1 MRTILRLVS
10 GQKRLQISSGLDSN
24 EHPKAYCFFCQYQT
38 LAPCAMRILKDNKTF
53 VLSNTKHIEEGM
65 INLYDPVHPGEF
77 IREMFMEPFEIPAAE
92 LADKLEVS
100 QSTLSRLLN
109 GKTDLSYE
117 MALRLSKV
125 IGRSAESWVNMQ
137 AQFSLSKSRKALAN
151 ELAHLHPMFP

>member
-1 MRTILRLVS
+1 
-10 GQKRLQISSGLDSN
+10 
-24 EHPKAYCFFCQYQT
+24 
-38 LAPCAMRILKDNKTF
+38 
-53 VLSNTKHIEEGM
+53 M

-92 LADKLEVS
+92 LAEKLEVS
-100 QSTLSRLLN
+100 QSSLSRLLN

-137 AQFSLSKSRKALAN
+137 AQYSLSKNRKSLCDKLN
-151 ELAHLHPMFP
+151 GLHPMFP

>member
-1 MRTILRLVS
+1 
-10 GQKRLQISSGLDSN
+10 
-24 EHPKAYCFFCQYQT
+24 
-38 LAPCAMRILKDNKTF
+38 
-53 VLSNTKHIEEGM
+53 M

-100 QSTLSRLLN
+100 QSALSRLLN

-137 AQFSLSKSRKALAN
+137 AQYSLSKSRRALS
-151 ELAHLHPMFP
+151 ETLEHLHPMFP

>member
-1 MRTILRLVS
+1 
-10 GQKRLQISSGLDSN
+10 
-24 EHPKAYCFFCQYQT
+24 
-38 LAPCAMRILKDNKTF
+38 
-53 VLSNTKHIEEGM
+53 M

-77 IREMFMEPFEIPAAE
+77 IKDMFMEPFEIPAAE
-92 LADKLEVS
+92 LAEKLEVS

-137 AQFSLSKSRKALAN
+137 AQYSLSKSRKALAS
-151 ELAHLHPMFP
+151 ELEHLHSMFP

>member
-1 MRTILRLVS
+1 
-10 GQKRLQISSGLDSN
+10 
-24 EHPKAYCFFCQYQT
+24 
-38 LAPCAMRILKDNKTF
+38 
-53 VLSNTKHIEEGM
+53 M

-92 LADKLEVS
+92 LAEKLEVS
-100 QSTLSRLLN
+100 QSSLSRLLN

-137 AQFSLSKSRKALAN
+137 AQYSLSKNRKSLCDKLN
-151 ELAHLHPMFP
+151 RLHPMFP